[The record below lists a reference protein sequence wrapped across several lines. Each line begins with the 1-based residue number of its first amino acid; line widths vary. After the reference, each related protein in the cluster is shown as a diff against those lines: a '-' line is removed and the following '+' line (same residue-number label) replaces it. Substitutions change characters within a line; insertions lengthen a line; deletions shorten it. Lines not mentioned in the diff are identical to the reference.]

1 MKTPR
6 FLAAVALALV
16 ALSAEARTLE
26 EIKKDGKIIAASE
39 GAFPPFNFFE
49 GKKLVGFEIDVGE
62 EIARRLG
69 VQVEWKALAF
79 DALLAGLQAD
89 RWDMVIA
96 SFGVTPERQKAVDF
110 TDPHYC
116 TGGIIVSKGGKV
128 KTADDLKGKAVV
140 VQTGTTYLQNV
151 QKLKGLKSVKN
162 FPKDTDARAAVV
174 AGRADAWVT
183 DKFVAK
189 EALEKDQK
197 AGLVMGDFLFVEQVA
212 TAVRKGN
219 GELAGAIN
227 KALADMMADGTYEKL
242 SRKYFGEDI
251 RCPKK

>member
-1 MKTPR
+1 MNIVKGV
-6 FLAAVALALV
+6 FALLLALAAVT
-16 ALSAEARTLE
+16 AEARTFE
-26 EIKKDGKIIAASE
+26 EIKKSGTLVSASE

-49 GKKLVGFEIDVGE
+49 GKKLVGFEIDIGD
-62 EIARRLG
+62 EIAKRMAL
-69 VQVEWKALAF
+69 QNEWKALAF
-79 DALLAGLQAD
+79 DALLAGLQQD
-89 RWDMVIA
+89 RWDLVLA
-96 SFGVTPERQKAVDF
+96 SFGITPERQKAVDF

-116 TGGIIVSKGGKV
+116 TGGVIVSKGGKV
-128 KTADDLKGKAVV
+128 KTPDDLKGKVIA

-151 QKLKGLKSVKN
+151 KKLKGIKKVIN
-162 FPKDTDARAAVV
+162 FPKDTDAFSAVV

-197 AGLVMGDFLFVEQVA
+197 SGLLMGDFLFVEQVA

-219 GELAGAIN
+219 KSLLAEYN
-227 KALADMMADGTYEKL
+227 KALAGMMADGTYEKL
-242 SRKYFGEDI
+242 SKKYFGEDI

>member
-16 ALSAEARTLE
+16 ALTAEARTLE
-26 EIKKDGKIIAASE
+26 EIKKAGTIVAASE

-49 GKKLVGFEIDVGE
+49 GKKLVGFEIDVGD
-62 EIARRLG
+62 EIAKRLG

-79 DALLAGLQAD
+79 DALLAGLQTD
-89 RWDMVIA
+89 RFDMVIA

-110 TDPHYC
+110 TEPHYC
-116 TGGIIVSKGGKV
+116 TGGVIVSKGGKV
-128 KTADDLKGKAVV
+128 KTPADLAGKTVV

-151 QKLKGLKSVKN
+151 QKLKGLKGVKN

-189 EALEKDQK
+189 EALEKDPK

-219 GELAGAIN
+219 TSLTEAIN

-242 SRKYFGEDI
+242 SKKYFGEDI